1 METTRPI
8 GRHQPRT
15 VGLQSRRRFPARLGP
30 PIHTQSLW
38 ADPAP
43 RCTHNRIE
51 GEPGSSVDPARYR
64 APGSCRSRAAL
75 IRASGVPA
83 RPVERQSSC
92 RTPGLSP
99 CVEPSGNSTR
109 GATTRLLSSMKSK
122 GVSVSPIFRHG
133 VLPVELAGALA
144 LDLATYYPVAL
155 DQTSAKRV
163 QRVPPWRGD
172 GVVGWAVHPDAL
184 LVVELP
190 SRHFNRSKGGTV
202 RWGRQCRRS
211 GVNTRRMSR
220 NRCVR
225 AIGRGGTSTTTA
237 MTWQPS
243 CWHGKCVQ
251 TFVQGWAG
259 RPTSERTG
267 NHGRQPNQ

>member
-1 METTRPI
+1 MLSGVRLRPTAGLGRLQGLEIATDRSALLPPLGERRLVLVAHGSAGLLGCPGRLLRHADSRFLRRLGPPGASIQRASVHPWPDSWVSAAGSDPVTAASEGAKRVPRRPNAATPGPPSPRDLTAPAVPLARGIACSLLPMEAHPL

-109 GATTRLLSSMKSK
+109 GATTHLLSS
-122 GVSVSPIFRHG
+122 
-133 VLPVELAGALA
+133 
-144 LDLATYYPVAL
+144 
-155 DQTSAKRV
+155 
-163 QRVPPWRGD
+163 
-172 GVVGWAVHPDAL
+172 
-184 LVVELP
+184 
-190 SRHFNRSKGGTV
+190 
-202 RWGRQCRRS
+202 
-211 GVNTRRMSR
+211 
-220 NRCVR
+220 
-225 AIGRGGTSTTTA
+225 
-237 MTWQPS
+237 
-243 CWHGKCVQ
+243 
-251 TFVQGWAG
+251 
-259 RPTSERTG
+259 
-267 NHGRQPNQ
+267 